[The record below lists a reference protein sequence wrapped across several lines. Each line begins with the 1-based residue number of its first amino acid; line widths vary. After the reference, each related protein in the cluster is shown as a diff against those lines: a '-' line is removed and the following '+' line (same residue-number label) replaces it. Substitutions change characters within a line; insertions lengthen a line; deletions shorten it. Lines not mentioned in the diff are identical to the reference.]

1 MDTDTRK
8 VSLVDMRAFNGV
20 EYGNQTT
27 PTLLFIPENK
37 RNIGRCLTE
46 IKLRSTSCNMMSKQV
61 QYPFDWAFKISGRFL
76 EPFSLSRAIFSR
88 ARFDHSAESGLLRI
102 AKTNRTRESL
112 PKEKGK
118 TAEKF
123 TLILSCLVLPG
134 TGNHLTLHQYCAQRL
149 GYEVTRCNICC
160 VQHCS

>member
-8 VSLVDMRAFNGV
+8 VSLVDMRAFNSV
-20 EYGNQTT
+20 EYGNQTN

-37 RNIGRCLTE
+37 RNVGRCLTE

-61 QYPFDWAFKISGRFL
+61 QYVEFNNVERCCINMLHPFDWTFKISGRFL
-76 EPFSLSRAIFSR
+76 EPFSLFRAIFSR

-134 TGNHLTLHQYCAQRL
+134 
-149 GYEVTRCNICC
+149 
-160 VQHCS
+160 